1 MGKRDFTRFR
11 SKKGFRRISYIAP
24 ASRVLMGSE
33 QHCRLETRRNPQQQ
47 LYDGRILL
55 ANALDDNCQASRGKS
70 PLIVFI
76 YCINSEILLLTLWDE
91 LCISSNI
98 LTLQV
103 PGPVYSI
110 SQEICTRFC
119 CALLCCGY
127 TIVHNEFTW
136 SIHPYSSGLLCWHW
150 GNR

>member
-33 QHCRLETRRNPQQQ
+33 QHCGLETRRNPGQQ

-55 ANALDDNCQASRGKS
+55 ANAPDDNCQASRGKS

-76 YCINSEILLLTLWDE
+76 YCINSEILLLTLWDK

-110 SQEICTRFC
+110 SQEICKRFC

-136 SIHPYSSGLLCWHW
+136 RIYPYSSGLLCWHW